1 MGKSDHCAIFG
12 CNNDRRYKEKYV
24 LKDHI
29 YKTFSFSE
37 LKFFTCKEK
46 YFSTWSKIIN
56 REIVDP
62 LTKKRKLY
70 AVNKN
75 TKVCA
80 NHFEYGKPTELS
92 PHPKLYL
99 KGYEI
104 SSPQNKR
111 KLPIP
116 RYTPTTVSKKHK
128 NTHFSSTCTTTSS
141 SNNND
146 NIPQQSSLSISPPC
160 LSSTASNQQ
169 LSPQQIDLITNTP
182 ATYLTPTTLYKQSSH
197 KRLTWEAVRSLP
209 KVIKLYTG
217 CPTENVFL
225 YIVSRVQAK
234 HKKVSYFM
242 DYKRSFEPK
251 QYQFSPASKPSSTG
265 KPGPARQLF
274 VEDEVLLTLM
284 RIRLDSPLQDLAF
297 RFKISVSHVSRI
309 LTTFITLLA
318 RELEPLIYWPAPEET
333 LSFTHPHFIGDF
345 VYVEGIGDCTE
356 QTIQKPANAKAQYQT
371 YSSYKSRNT
380 LKKLIF
386 CTKGGSISFVS
397 KGYSGSSSD
406 RFITKDCNVARRF
419 TPGFI
424 ALFDKGFNVQD
435 LFLSRQ
441 VKAVIPPF
449 LRSKRQF
456 TPSEVYHCKRIA
468 RARIHIERV
477 IGRLKEFRLL
487 KNTLPITL
495 VPQFDDI
502 WIIAAAIVNLQPP
515 LVKATAV

>member
-1 MGKSDHCAIFG
+1 MGKSDHCAVFG

-29 YKTFSFSE
+29 WKTFSFSE
-37 LKFFTCKEK
+37 LKVFTCKEK

-62 LTKKRKLY
+62 LTKKRKLC

-80 NHFEYGKPTELS
+80 NHFEYGKPTELC
-92 PHPKLYL
+92 PHPRLYL
-99 KGYEI
+99 KGYET
-104 SSPQNKR
+104 SPPQNKI
-111 KLPIP
+111 KLPMP
-116 RYTPTTVSKKHK
+116 QYTPNKVSQKQK
-128 NTHFSSTCTTTSS
+128 NTHFSSTCTTTNS
-141 SNNND
+141 SNNNN
-146 NIPQQSSLSISPPC
+146 NILQQSSLSISPPY
-160 LSSTASNQQ
+160 LTSTASDKQ
-169 LSPQQIDLITNTP
+169 LSPQKLNLISNTP
-182 ATYLTPTTLYKQSSH
+182 ATYVIPTTLYKQSSH

-234 HKKVSYFM
+234 HKKISYFM
-242 DYKRSFEPK
+242 DHKRSFEPK
-251 QYQFSPASKPSSTG
+251 QYQFIPASKPLSKK
-265 KPGPARQLF
+265 KPGPSRQLF

-284 RIRLDSPLQDLAF
+284 P
-297 RFKISVSHVSRI
+297 
-309 LTTFITLLA
+309 
-318 RELEPLIYWPAPEET
+318 RELEPLIYWPTPEET
-333 LSFTHPHFIGDF
+333 LNFTHPHYIGDF

-356 QTIQKPANAKAQYQT
+356 QNIQKSANSKAQSQT

-406 RFITKDCNVARRF
+406 RFITEDCNVARRF

-456 TPSEVYHCKRIA
+456 TPSEVYHCKRIG
-468 RARIHIERV
+468 RARIHIECV

-495 VPQFDDI
+495 VPLIDDI
-502 WIIAAAIVNLQPP
+502 
-515 LVKATAV
+515 

>member
-37 LKFFTCKEK
+37 LKFFTCKES
-46 YFSTWSKIIN
+46 YFLTWSKIIN

-99 KGYEI
+99 KGYKI
-104 SSPQNKR
+104 SPPQNKR

-116 RYTPTTVSKKHK
+116 RYTPTKVSKKHK

-146 NIPQQSSLSISPPC
+146 NILQQSSLSISPPC

-209 KVIKLYTG
+209 KVIKLFSG

-274 VEDEVLLTLM
+274 VEDEVLLILM
-284 RIRLDSPLQDLAF
+284 P
-297 RFKISVSHVSRI
+297 
-309 LTTFITLLA
+309 
-318 RELEPLIYWPAPEET
+318 REIEPLIYWPAPEET

-345 VYVEGIGDCTE
+345 VYVEGIGDRTE
-356 QTIQKPANAKAQYQT
+356 QTIQKSANAKAQYQT

>member
-56 REIVDP
+56 REIVDL

-116 RYTPTTVSKKHK
+116 RYTPTT
-128 NTHFSSTCTTTSS
+128 
-141 SNNND
+141 
-146 NIPQQSSLSISPPC
+146 SSLSISPPC

-242 DYKRSFEPK
+242 DYKRSFERK
-251 QYQFSPASKPSSTG
+251 QYQFSTPASKPSSTG
-265 KPGPARQLF
+265 KPIARQLF

-406 RFITKDCNVARRF
+406 RFITEDCNVARRF

-424 ALFDKGFNVQD
+424 ALFDKLDVQD

-449 LRSKRQF
+449 FHVVSDSLH
-456 TPSEVYHCKRIA
+456 P
-468 RARIHIERV
+468 
-477 IGRLKEFRLL
+477 LKC
-487 KNTLPITL
+487 
-495 VPQFDDI
+495 
-502 WIIAAAIVNLQPP
+502 IIASA
-515 LVKATAV
+515 

>member
-1 MGKSDHCAIFG
+1 MGKGDHCAIFG
-12 CNNDRRYKEKYV
+12 CNNDRRYKEK
-24 LKDHI
+24 
-29 YKTFSFSE
+29 
-37 LKFFTCKEK
+37 
-46 YFSTWSKIIN
+46 
-56 REIVDP
+56 EIVGP

-104 SSPQNKR
+104 SPQNKR
-111 KLPIP
+111 KLPMP
-116 RYTPTTVSKKHK
+116 RYTPTKVSKEHK
-128 NTHFSSTCTTTSS
+128 NTHFPSTCTTTSS

-146 NIPQQSSLSISPPC
+146 NIPQQSSLSISPPR
-160 LSSTASNQQ
+160 LSSTAFNQQ

-209 KVIKLYTG
+209 KVIKLYTE
-217 CPTENVFL
+217 CPTEN
-225 YIVSRVQAK
+225 
-234 HKKVSYFM
+234 
-242 DYKRSFEPK
+242 

-274 VEDEVLLTLM
+274 VEDEV
-284 RIRLDSPLQDLAF
+284 
-297 RFKISVSHVSRI
+297 I

-356 QTIQKPANAKAQYQT
+356 QTIQKSANAKAQYQT

-386 CTKGGSISFVS
+386 CTKGGSISFVF

-406 RFITKDCNVARRF
+406 CFITEDCNVARRF

-441 VKAVIPPF
+441 VKAVTPPF

-468 RARIHIERV
+468 RARIHIE
-477 IGRLKEFRLL
+477 LL
-487 KNTLPITL
+487 VCGLLCKGAEKREN
-495 VPQFDDI
+495 Q
-502 WIIAAAIVNLQPP
+502 
-515 LVKATAV
+515 

>member
-1 MGKSDHCAIFG
+1 
-12 CNNDRRYKEKYV
+12 
-24 LKDHI
+24 
-29 YKTFSFSE
+29 
-37 LKFFTCKEK
+37 
-46 YFSTWSKIIN
+46 
-56 REIVDP
+56 
-62 LTKKRKLY
+62 
-70 AVNKN
+70 
-75 TKVCA
+75 
-80 NHFEYGKPTELS
+80 
-92 PHPKLYL
+92 
-99 KGYEI
+99 
-104 SSPQNKR
+104 
-111 KLPIP
+111 
-116 RYTPTTVSKKHK
+116 
-128 NTHFSSTCTTTSS
+128 
-141 SNNND
+141 
-146 NIPQQSSLSISPPC
+146 
-160 LSSTASNQQ
+160 
-169 LSPQQIDLITNTP
+169 
-182 ATYLTPTTLYKQSSH
+182 
-197 KRLTWEAVRSLP
+197 
-209 KVIKLYTG
+209 
-217 CPTENVFL
+217 
-225 YIVSRVQAK
+225 
-234 HKKVSYFM
+234 M
-242 DYKRSFEPK
+242 DYKCSFEPK
-251 QYQFSPASKPSSTG
+251 QYQFSPASKPSSTE

-284 RIRLDSPLQDLAF
+284 RIRLDSPLQDL
-297 RFKISVSHVSRI
+297 
-309 LTTFITLLA
+309 TFS

-333 LSFTHPHFIGDF
+333 LSFTHPYFIGDF

-356 QTIQKPANAKAQYQT
+356 QTIQKSANAKAQYQT

-406 RFITKDCNVARRF
+406 RFITENCNVARRF

-477 IGRLKEFRLL
+477 IGRLKEYRLL

-495 VPQFDDI
+495 VPLIDNI